1 MNRQSISIYIVVFIN
16 ALTVLL
22 LYLTKVNMP
31 FMNITPDGLLY
42 YNMAENLL
50 KGNGLIN
57 QIRVE
62 DIIVPPLFAVM
73 LAPFT
78 LLFDTETPFFIFQY
92 VLYGLNA
99 VLTSFIA
106 RKFFN
111 SYSAA
116 LVVGLFYGIQPVLFR
131 NGPQFLLTETIF
143 ITLTLISVLL
153 LKKWIDSNGNTKT
166 AGWLITFI
174 SITLLF
180 RPHLI
185 FMFVLIG
192 MLVIFFAIKNK
203 KRLVIILF
211 AIIPLTLIYFNGL
224 YNKNLHGEF
233 VTLENYSGQNLYI
246 ANNPESKVAF
256 YATTIQ
262 EQFVEPYYYTL
273 SDKSLSEKS
282 SILKK
287 RAFEY
292 MIDEPIEVI
301 KRTVGKMVLFFK
313 PLDKIDFVS
322 ILLSLAGLISA
333 IVFDKK
339 RRLLHFSMLIYLIG
353 FTSLTALGLLIGGQR
368 YRAPLAPVYLLYIGY
383 LVVSVKSLFI
393 HHKK

>member
-1 MNRQSISIYIVVFIN
+1 MNRQSIIIYTLVFISS
-16 ALTVLL
+16 LTVLF
-22 LYLTKVNMP
+22 LYLIKADIP

-62 DIIVPPLFAVM
+62 EIIVPPLFAVI
-73 LAPFT
+73 LAPFA

-106 RKFFN
+106 KKFFN

-116 LVVGLFYGIQPVLFR
+116 VVVGLFYGIQPVLFR

-153 LKKWIDSNGNTKT
+153 LKKWIDLDGDTKT

-203 KRLVIILF
+203 KTLIIILF
-211 AIIPLTLIYFNGL
+211 AVIPLALLYLNGI

-233 VTLENYSGQNLYI
+233 VTLENYSGQNMYI

-273 SDKSLSEKS
+273 ADKSLSEKS

-287 RAFEY
+287 RVLGY
-292 MIDEPIEVI
+292 MIDRPVEVVE
-301 KRTVGKMVLFFK
+301 RTVKKMILFFK
-313 PLDKIDFVS
+313 PLDKVDLVS
-322 ILLSLAGLISA
+322 IVLSLTGLITA

-339 RRLLHFSMLIYLIG
+339 RRVLHFSMLIYMIG
-353 FTSLTALGLLIGGQR
+353 FTSLTSLGLLIGGQR